1 MRKHSFVI
9 FPLLMLLIAGCG
21 AGKEK
26 RERIARERESW
37 ESSLSDSITAA
48 RAMQDSVKGRLDELQ
63 TSTNELL
70 SRFRCVDNPRE
81 VEKYYLPDVKGA
93 TYPLT
98 RTGLTA
104 RLTASETL
112 ELIAVNTS
120 RPFDQIEVR
129 RGGESAASAVVPHD
143 QALNYRNGTMTT
155 VAFSGTAADSVAA
168 LVASMPEREVTL
180 LFIQGFIQGGATV
193 ATVPLSAID
202 RECVSL
208 AWRLADARREVR
220 LSEKRLTQ
228 LARRIAIIES
238 KRAELNAE

>member
-37 ESSLSDSITAA
+37 ESSLSDSITAS
-48 RAMQDSVKGRLDELQ
+48 RAMQDSVKARLDELQ

-180 LFIQGFIQGGATV
+180 LFIQGGATV

-208 AWRLADARREVR
+208 AWRLADARREVL

-238 KRAELNAE
+238 KRAELNAD

>member
-37 ESSLSDSITAA
+37 ESSLSDSITAS
-48 RAMQDSVKGRLDELQ
+48 RAMQDSVKARLDELQ

-143 QALNYRNGTMTT
+143 QALNYRNGAMTT
-155 VAFSGTAADSVAA
+155 VAFSGAAADSVAA

-180 LFIQGFIQGGATV
+180 LFIQGGATV

-208 AWRLADARREVR
+208 AWRLADARREVL

-238 KRAELNAE
+238 KRAELNAD

>member
-37 ESSLSDSITAA
+37 ESSLSDSITAS
-48 RAMQDSVKGRLDELQ
+48 RAMQDSVKARLDELQ

-180 LFIQGFIQGGATV
+180 LFIQGGATV
-193 ATVPLSAID
+193 ATLPISAID

-208 AWRLADARREVR
+208 AWRLADARREVL

-238 KRAELNAE
+238 KRAELNAD